1 FAYLTERYTFEQL
14 LNKSGTLTVNDQV
27 YEVRIRPLR
36 LDNSTQA
43 PFLLIVEE
51 ITGNIHLR
59 DIQLEKV
66 WIQGVMS
73 LICSLAVLVLVSW
86 FFLRRIAHL
95 AKALPLLATHE
106 YNQFRKELVQKKWL
120 SLGFDEVD
128 KLNETV
134 LTLALQ
140 LENLDHIVRKNT
152 LQILEKSQELAS
164 ERDSIQEL
172 VNSAPVI
179 MLTQKVNGQIL
190 TINQEGVKVFGEEKN
205 QVIGRLFDLYLPPAE
220 AHHLNQLDQLRLS
233 KSTHPVQIEGGFISS
248 TGSFLH
254 VFWIHTLFN
263 SNRQGSEPIVLS
275 LGMDIS
281 AEKQTEQKMLKMAS
295 FDPATGLGNRQRFQ
309 RELPQALNIAKR
321 YGHAVALLYFDLQHL
336 DLAQEAVAQAVD
348 KRVMVKVASHLK
360 QFMRET
366 DLLCR
371 IGESQLVLILPDA
384 QTQGVVS
391 LAQKMIKRISS
402 LKLILGSQYGE
413 IATKIC
419 ISFYTLHADIP

>member
-1 FAYLTERYTFEQL
+1 KMLSEDSFQNLEQLAELFVLNAQEFNHNSDQKMLSVFDRNWEQWQFIWGLENITVFDAAGLKIKSRGRKINTDSGLVNQMLQSESPVHTIVCSQTSCYQQVIVPVMGKGTLVGAFSMARTFADTVIKFKEATRVDVGVLVDSPKKLTNGWPYMLSAKTFAGLDFDLFAYLTERYTFEQL

-73 LICSLAVLVLVSW
+73 LLCSLAVLVLVSW

-254 VFWIHTLFN
+254 V
-263 SNRQGSEPIVLS
+263 
-275 LGMDIS
+275 
-281 AEKQTEQKMLKMAS
+281 
-295 FDPATGLGNRQRFQ
+295 
-309 RELPQALNIAKR
+309 
-321 YGHAVALLYFDLQHL
+321 
-336 DLAQEAVAQAVD
+336 
-348 KRVMVKVASHLK
+348 
-360 QFMRET
+360 
-366 DLLCR
+366 
-371 IGESQLVLILPDA
+371 
-384 QTQGVVS
+384 
-391 LAQKMIKRISS
+391 
-402 LKLILGSQYGE
+402 
-413 IATKIC
+413 
-419 ISFYTLHADIP
+419 